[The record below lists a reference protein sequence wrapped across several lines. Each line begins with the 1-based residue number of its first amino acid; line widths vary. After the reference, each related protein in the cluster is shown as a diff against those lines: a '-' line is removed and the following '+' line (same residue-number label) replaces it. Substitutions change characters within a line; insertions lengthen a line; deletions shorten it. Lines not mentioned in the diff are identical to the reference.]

1 MRRLEPKYAALALAA
16 LALLPAGPKL
26 SAQDRPL
33 KPDRGDMP
41 DSKLY
46 DYGVMGPNATPAIV
60 AAADQAV
67 AKPMA
72 QGPFA
77 PTWESIQKNY
87 QTPSWFE
94 DAKFGIFMHW
104 GVYSVA
110 AHGPSAAEWYEKHM
124 YASELQWHL
133 ENFGDP
139 ANGAGYKNLIPL
151 FTAKNWDP
159 DAWAAL
165 FKKAGAKFVVP
176 TAEHHDNFANWDSQ
190 VTPYNAKRMGPMRD
204 LIGDLAVAVRKQGLK
219 FGVSNHGMENFTF
232 VNPTPELDARLKAAK
247 ADLYDPDWVD
257 FYHVADRSDASMAR
271 FLTDWVNRNL
281 ELIDKYQPD
290 ILWFDNGVNLRVLDP
305 LKEHVAA
312 YYYNRAKQWGKEVS
326 LSTKYIAYAPSNDDT
341 KQIGSIIDFEKVS
354 ARSPAG
360 IRPGPWMVDDPIG
373 STWGYSTGMSVASA
387 PSVLGKL
394 IDTVSKGGDFLLNIS
409 PMADGTIPEAQ
420 QTTLLGIGA
429 WLDVNGDAIY
439 GTRAWTKFSEGGATR
454 GSLSYHFTMKGD
466 TLYAIAS
473 AWPGEQAVITSLAKG
488 AMAADGPIKVEL
500 LGHDGALEST
510 QDEQGLK
517 ITMPANQ
524 PAGGANFYS
533 LKITGFNLH
542 GPATTPTAFTASN

>member
-429 WLDVNGDAIY
+429 WLDVNGEAIY
-439 GTRAWTKFSEGGATR
+439 GTRAWTKFSEGGASR
-454 GSLSYHFTMKGD
+454 GSLSYHFTTKGD

-517 ITMPANQ
+517 ISMPADK
-524 PAGGANFYS
+524 PAGGANFFA

-542 GPATTPTAFTASN
+542 APATTPTASTASN